1 MKYSE
6 IVTLLA
12 AASLCSPGSEF
23 LATRLFSRLGPAS
36 RLPLLS
42 ARFLAGAD
50 QAGEGGS
57 VGTLRASLPSGTAG
71 PASAAITPEP
81 LLPLRPPAQE
91 PLAAPFPTQPSSR
104 GPLPAD

>member
-6 IVTLLA
+6 IVKLFA

-23 LATRLFSRLGPAS
+23 LATRLFSWLGPAS
-36 RLPLLS
+36 SLPLLS
-42 ARFLAGAD
+42 AQFLSGAD
-50 QAGEGGS
+50 QVGGS
-57 VGTLRASLPSGTAG
+57 VGTLGAPLPSGTAG
-71 PASAAITPEP
+71 PASATITPEP
-81 LLPLRPPAQE
+81 LLPLCPPAQE